1 MSELE
6 RDSVLERDVCI
17 REFCTGEMSVLKREM
32 SVLERNACFRER
44 EREREMFTLD
54 KYFIRVRKKMFAW
67 QSVQRSI

>member
-44 EREREMFTLD
+44 ERERERD
-54 KYFIRVRKKMFAW
+54 VHIR
-67 QSVQRSI
+67 